1 MRLPLDSIHL
11 RLLGMAMIW
20 GASWPWGR
28 IVALNMPPLAAAA
41 ARFLLASAL
50 LLVWMGRSGRLRG
63 LRNLSSRQWLGLALA
78 AATGVF
84 GYAVFFMLAL
94 QSVPSSRAVL
104 AIALNP
110 VATLLLAALV
120 FKERL
125 NGAIALG
132 MLLAICGALLAIA
145 SGAPAPSS
153 QLPGAGS
160 QAGLG
165 EWLLLGCVLCW
176 AAYTLI
182 GRAVLTRVDALS
194 ATGVSSVLGALLL
207 VLLSLG
213 VEGPSAWR
221 AMAQAPAAAWWSLLA
236 LSFGAAAL
244 AYAWYYAGVKALGA
258 GAASGYITLVPVF
271 GVLCSSLW
279 LGEPLGAK
287 LLLGGLLAIGGM
299 ALMHW
304 GRLRA

>member
-1 MRLPLDSIHL
+1 MRLPLDPIHL

-50 LLVWMGRSGRLRG
+50 LLLWMGRSGRLRG
-63 LRNLSSRQWLGLALA
+63 LRSLSPRQWLGLALA

-94 QSVPSSRAVL
+94 QSVPSSRGVL

-125 NGAIALG
+125 NVAIALG
-132 MLLAICGALLAIA
+132 MLLAVGGALLAIA
-145 SGAPAPSS
+145 GGAPG
-153 QLPGAGS
+153 QLLTGGNAGP
-160 QAGLG
+160 G

-182 GRAVLTRVDALS
+182 GRAVLARVDALS
-194 ATGVSSVLGALLL
+194 ATGVCSVLGALLL

-213 VEGPSAWR
+213 VEGPGAWR
-221 AMAQAPAAAWWSLLA
+221 ALAQAPAAAWWSLLA

-279 LGEPLGAK
+279 LGEPLGAP

-304 GRLRA
+304 GRLRALP

>member
-1 MRLPLDSIHL
+1 
-11 RLLGMAMIW
+11 MAMIW

-50 LLVWMGRSGRLRG
+50 LLVWMGRSGRLRA
-63 LRNLSSRQWLGLALA
+63 LRSLSPRQWLGLALA

-132 MLLAICGALLAIA
+132 MLLAVGGALLAIGN
-145 SGAPAPSS
+145 GAPAPS
-153 QLPGAGS
+153 QLPAAGD
-160 QAGLG
+160 AGLG

-207 VLLSLG
+207 ALLSLG

-279 LGEPLGAK
+279 LGEPLGAT